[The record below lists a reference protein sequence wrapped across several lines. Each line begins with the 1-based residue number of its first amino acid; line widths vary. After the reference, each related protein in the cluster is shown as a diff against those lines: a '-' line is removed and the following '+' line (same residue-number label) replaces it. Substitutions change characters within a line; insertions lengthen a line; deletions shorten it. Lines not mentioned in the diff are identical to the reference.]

1 MKPLLILAPSP
12 ARWSAIEQLLREEDP
27 RVLED
32 LRIRLND
39 GVQGAQ
45 DAFAVLPE
53 SSHDLA
59 CACVR
64 RRHDVG
70 VLGQVFTSPAHRQQ
84 GHARSLL
91 QALLSWFDMSGG
103 KWLYLTCTR
112 AEAEDVFEKFG
123 FQTRHA
129 SGTDREA
136 RVTMLRT
143 PAHVGENPYE
153 RLSEPLATREATR
166 ADWPLMM
173 ALMQHYVGADPR
185 VPLAESA
192 LTAEATLVELF
203 AQQQQG
209 VCHIAAAWRQER
221 IVGFGSVALNAPGSR
236 TYAMILPQGQSPEG
250 LREAVIEYARGRGY
264 QQVDFPMETLAAKRG
279 ASSNG

>member
-12 ARWSAIEQLLREEDP
+12 ARWPAFEQLLREEDP

-32 LRIRLND
+32 LRIRLNE
-39 GVQGAQ
+39 GVEGAQ

-53 SSHDLA
+53 STHNLA

-70 VLGQVFTSPAHRQQ
+70 VLGPVFTAEAQRQK
-84 GHARSLL
+84 GHARSIL

-103 KWLYLTCTR
+103 KWLYLTCTK
-112 AEAEDVFEKFG
+112 AAAEDVFEKFG
-123 FQTRHA
+123 FQTTFA
-129 SGTDREA
+129 SGTDRAA

-143 PAHVGENPYE
+143 PAGVGENPFE
-153 RLSEPLATREATR
+153 RLSESLRIQDATR

-173 ALMQHYVGADPR
+173 ALMQHYAGADPR
-185 VPLAESA
+185 VPLDESA
-192 LTAEATLVELF
+192 LTAEMTLIELY

-209 VCHIAAAWRQER
+209 TCHISAAWRQER
-221 IVGFGSVALNAPGSR
+221 IIGFGSVALNAPGTR
-236 TYAMILPQGQSPEG
+236 TYAMVLPHGQPPDG
-250 LREAVIEYARGRGY
+250 LREAVVEFARGRGY

-279 ASSNG
+279 ASS

>member
-12 ARWSAIEQLLREEDP
+12 ARWPAFEQLLHGEDP

-32 LRIRLND
+32 LRIRLTD
-39 GVQGAQ
+39 GAAEAR
-45 DAFAVLPE
+45 DALALLPE
-53 SSHDLA
+53 SSHALA

-70 VLGQVFTSPAHRQQ
+70 LLGQVFTAPTQRLK
-84 GHARSLL
+84 GHARSLM

-123 FQTRHA
+123 FQVLHA
-129 SGTDREA
+129 SGPERTA

-143 PAHVGENPYE
+143 PAHVGENPFE
-153 RLSEPLATREATR
+153 RLSESLAITPAAR

-192 LTAEATLVELF
+192 LTAEATLIELF
-203 AQQQQG
+203 AQQQQE
-209 VCHIAAAWRQER
+209 VCHIVAVWRQER
-221 IVGFGSVALNAPGSR
+221 IIGFGSVALNAPGSR
-236 TYAMILPQGQSPEG
+236 TYAMVLPHGQPPDG
-250 LREAVIEYARGRGY
+250 LREALVEYARGRGY

-279 ASSNG
+279 AQT